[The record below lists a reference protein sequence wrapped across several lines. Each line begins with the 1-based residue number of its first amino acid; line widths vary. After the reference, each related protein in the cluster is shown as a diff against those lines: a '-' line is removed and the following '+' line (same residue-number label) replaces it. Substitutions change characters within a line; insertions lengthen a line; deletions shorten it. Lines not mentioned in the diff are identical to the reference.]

1 MYIYSQILSVYSQ
14 AIVQFRK
21 LPIKIIK
28 KKKKKKN
35 THTHTESSLKYAIFQ
50 SRYRIYSSNIDYSS
64 DGDGNDEWTDSS
76 CENKLEAQNDAL
88 FQGISIFKHG
98 FKVRVR
104 VTRFVN

>member
-1 MYIYSQILSVYSQ
+1 MYIYPQILSVYSQ

-28 KKKKKKN
+28 KN
-35 THTHTESSLKYAIFQ
+35 THTESSLKYAIFQ
-50 SRYRIYSSNIDYSS
+50 SRYRIYSSNMDYSS

>member
-28 KKKKKKN
+28 KN
-35 THTHTESSLKYAIFQ
+35 THTESSLKYAIFQ

-76 CENKLEAQNDAL
+76 RENKLEAQNDAL

>member
-1 MYIYSQILSVYSQ
+1 MYIYPQILSVYSQ

-28 KKKKKKN
+28 KK
-35 THTHTESSLKYAIFQ
+35 THTEISLKYAIFQ
-50 SRYRIYSSNIDYSS
+50 SRYRIYSSNMDYSS

-76 CENKLEAQNDAL
+76 CENKLVAANDAL

>member
-28 KKKKKKN
+28 KK
-35 THTHTESSLKYAIFQ
+35 THTESSLKYAIFQ

>member
-1 MYIYSQILSVYSQ
+1 M
-14 AIVQFRK
+14 
-21 LPIKIIK
+21 
-28 KKKKKKN
+28 
-35 THTHTESSLKYAIFQ
+35 
-50 SRYRIYSSNIDYSS
+50 DYSS

-76 CENKLEAQNDAL
+76 CENKLVAANNAL

>member
-28 KKKKKKN
+28 KN
-35 THTHTESSLKYAIFQ
+35 THTESSLKYAIFQ
-50 SRYRIYSSNIDYSS
+50 SRYRIHSSNIDYSS

>member
-21 LPIKIIK
+21 VPNKIIK
-28 KKKKKKN
+28 KKN
-35 THTHTESSLKYAIFQ
+35 TESSLKYAIFQ

-76 CENKLEAQNDAL
+76 RENKLEAQNDAL

>member
-1 MYIYSQILSVYSQ
+1 MYIYPQILSVYSQ

-21 LPIKIIK
+21 LPTKIIK
-28 KKKKKKN
+28 KN
-35 THTHTESSLKYAIFQ
+35 TESSLKYAIFQ